1 MKREKLFT
9 FLWSCLFSFFIAFAG
24 IACLVTAFRM
34 DVRLGEVAWWC
45 AISSAVCSLCFV
57 LPLSLVPL
65 GAGALVCGYLW
76 RKGSL
81 ELTIESLLYR
91 LSRQY
96 NQAYGW
102 GLIRWTMR
110 TADDM
115 EPTLGLSLCLLG
127 ALIAMVTAWSV
138 CRRKPGI
145 IPIIAGGIPLAA
157 CLVVTDTIPDGIWLY
172 CLLLG
177 FVMLLLT
184 GSVRRQSA
192 AQGNRAC
199 TFAIGPA
206 ALALLLLFLLVPQK
220 NYTGQANARALADAF
235 LRWEPIQTLV
245 GQFTDVHITGTTVDG
260 SGVDLTQAGVRIES
274 RAEIMQVTASHT
286 GTLYLRGRGLD
297 AYDGLSWRD
306 SGTNTD
312 VLNWPTKGVENA
324 GEVKITTRYAHRML
338 YVPCYSRGA
347 RIRNMSVGLENEKR
361 LTQYSFP
368 WSVADEAYLEFLPPG
383 NASYLVE
390 GGITY
395 SQRHT
400 HLTDEVRSWAEP
412 LAQRLTQG
420 ASGDQTK
427 ALIIGNY
434 VRASAKYDTNTY
446 GMPKNQKDF
455 AKWFLEESDTGYCV
469 HFATAAT
476 VLLQAAGIPAR
487 YVTGYMVNTTEGK
500 TVTVEARQAHA
511 WAEYWLAGYGW
522 VILEATPPAPEPA
535 PETQPQ
541 TQPQTQSPET
551 PDKPVQTMPEQTAP
565 NDIEPTQTRSVDLRP
580 LLWVLWMAALA
591 GAVYGQRR
599 LRLWLKSGQ
608 LRRGSR
614 NQQALARWAETE
626 RLARYLGQQPSEELF
641 ELAQKARFSQHI
653 LTLEELA
660 SFDAELENAKNRLK
674 QRPVFFQIYYRLIL
688 VLY

>member
-9 FLWSCLFSFFIAFAG
+9 FLWSCLFSFLIAFAG
-24 IACLVTAFRM
+24 VACLVTAFNM
-34 DVRLGEVAWWC
+34 EVSLGGIAWWC
-45 AISSAVCSLCFV
+45 VISSVVCSLCFV
-57 LPLSLVPL
+57 LPL
-65 GAGALVCGYLW
+65 GAAPGAVGALLCGYLW
-76 RKGSL
+76 RNGSL
-81 ELTIESLLYR
+81 ELTVESLLYR

-127 ALIAMVTAWSV
+127 ALIAMVTAWTV

-145 IPIIAGGIPLAA
+145 IPVIAGGIPLAA

-177 FVMLLLT
+177 FVVLLLT
-184 GSVRRQSA
+184 GSVRRQSD

-220 NYTGQANARALADAF
+220 SYTGQANARALADAF
-235 LRWEPIQTLV
+235 LRLEPIQSLV
-245 GQFTDVHITGTTVDG
+245 GRFTDVHVTGTTVDG
-260 SGVDLTQAGVRIES
+260 SGVDLTQAGVRVES
-274 RAEIMQVTASHT
+274 RAEVMQVTAGHT

-297 AYDGLSWRD
+297 TYDGLSWTD

-312 VLNWPTKGVENA
+312 LLNWPTKGVESV
-324 GEVKITTRYAHRML
+324 GEVEITTRYAHRML
-338 YVPCYSRGA
+338 YVPYYSRGTQ
-347 RIRNMSVGLENEKR
+347 IKNMSVGLENEKR

-368 WSVADEAYLEFLPPG
+368 WTVADEDYLELLPPG
-383 NASYLVE
+383 NASHLVE

-395 SQRHT
+395 SERHT

-420 ASGDQTK
+420 VHGDQTK

-434 VRASAKYDTNTY
+434 VRGSAQYDTNTY
-446 GMPKNQKDF
+446 AMPKNEKDF

-487 YVTGYMVNTTEGK
+487 YVTGYTAKVVEGR
-500 TVTVEARQAHA
+500 TVVVEARQAHA
-511 WAEYWLAGYGW
+511 WAEYWLADYGW

-541 TQPQTQSPET
+541 TQPQVQDPET
-551 PDKPVQTMPEQTAP
+551 PEKPAQTTPEQTSP
-565 NDIEPTQTRSVDLRP
+565 NATVQPQNQSVDLKP
-580 LLWVLWMAALA
+580 LLWALSVAALV

-599 LRLWLKSGQ
+599 LRLWLKK
-608 LRRGSR
+608 RRLYRGTQ
-614 NQQALARWAETE
+614 NQQALARWAEAV
-626 RLARYLGQQPSEELF
+626 RLARHLGQQPSAELF
-641 ELAQKARFSQHI
+641 DLAQKARFSQHI
-653 LTLEELA
+653 LTQQELMRFDEELNLA
-660 SFDAELENAKNRLK
+660 RNRLK
-674 QRPVFFQIYYRLIL
+674 QRSVFCQVYYRLIL